1 MPKSLIN
8 SLSRWLSQL
17 LPLYLLI
24 GLMCLACN
32 GGKTK
37 EADNARS
44 YKPEELVRVN
54 KYLIDK
60 DADII
65 KGYLKRRNWEMA
77 TSPTGLWYTIYEK
90 GTGAAAESGKLAS
103 IKYKVWLLDGTLCY
117 SSDQLG
123 IKKFRIGKGGVE
135 KGLEEGILLMH
146 VGDKAR
152 FIMPPHL
159 AQGLSGD
166 EDKIPPRS
174 IILYEVE
181 LVQIT
186 E

>member
-1 MPKSLIN
+1 MNRLFLQKKRRLFLIF
-8 SLSRWLSQL
+8 LWV
-17 LPLYLLI
+17 
-24 GLMCLACN
+24 GMACFACN

-37 EADNARS
+37 KQDNS
-44 YKPEELVRVN
+44 GTYKSEELMRVN
-54 KYLIDK
+54 RYLVGK
-60 DADII
+60 DADVI
-65 KGYLKRRNWEMA
+65 KGYLKRRNWTMVN
-77 TSPTGLWYTIYEK
+77 SPTGLWYMIYQK
-90 GTGAAAESGKLAS
+90 GDGPVAESGKMAT
-103 IKYKVWLLDGTLCY
+103 IKYNVWLLDGTLCY
-117 SSDQLG
+117 SSDNLG
-123 IKKFRIGKGGVE
+123 LKKFRIGKGGVE

-159 AQGLSGD
+159 AQGLVGD

-186 E
+186 D